1 LAFSKPS
8 TIAEP
13 AETRTCS
20 GKHVL
25 AFMVF
30 KDFAI
35 LSVNSKR
42 AEAFRRIKEFLLS
55 VAGNEFGHLFV
66 AKDYD
71 FINAL
76 SETEQFQ
83 EKGCAYLR
91 RSKLESYEAILEAL
105 IKKPQPMDRIAYET
119 NMDCTVLQK
128 RLGFLVENGLV
139 QERPLTKDTNY
150 AITER
155 GVAVFKTL
163 NFRRYLEK
171 VSSTL
176 SAIDDA
182 MQTLP
187 IISANYKEQSEEQN
201 EKY

>member
-1 LAFSKPS
+1 M
-8 TIAEP
+8 
-13 AETRTCS
+13 
-20 GKHVL
+20 G
-25 AFMVF
+25 
-30 KDFAI
+30 
-35 LSVNSKR
+35 
-42 AEAFRRIKEFLLS
+42 
-55 VAGNEFGHLFV
+55 
-66 AKDYD
+66 
-71 FINAL
+71 
-76 SETEQFQ
+76 
-83 EKGCAYLR
+83 

-105 IKKPQPMDRIAYET
+105 IKKPQPVDRIAYET
-119 NMDCTVLQK
+119 SMDCTVLHK
-128 RLGFLVENGLV
+128 RLDFLLENGLV

-171 VSSTL
+171 VSNTL

-187 IISANYKEQSEEQN
+187 IISRNYQEQSDEHN